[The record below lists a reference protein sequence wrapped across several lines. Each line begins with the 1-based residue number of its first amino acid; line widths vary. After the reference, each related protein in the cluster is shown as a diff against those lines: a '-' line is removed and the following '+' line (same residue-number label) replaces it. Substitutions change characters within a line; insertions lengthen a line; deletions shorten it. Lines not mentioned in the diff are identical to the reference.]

1 MSAIA
6 VYSKPSCVQ
15 CVQTMK
21 KLDRLGLEYTKI
33 DITQDEDAYKYVTE
47 TLGYQA
53 APVVV
58 TETDHWFGFNP
69 DKLNALAVN

>member
-1 MSAIA
+1 MTAIA

-15 CVQTMK
+15 CTQTMR
-21 KLDRLGLEYTKI
+21 KLDQLGLEYTKI
-33 DITQDEDAYKYVTE
+33 DITQDAGAYKYVTQ

-58 TETDHWFGFNP
+58 TEDSHWYGYRP
-69 DKLNALAVN
+69 DLINELAVN

>member
-1 MSAIA
+1 MPAIA

-21 KLDRLGLEYTKI
+21 KLDRMGLEYTKI
-33 DITQDEDAYKYVTE
+33 DITEDADAYKYVTE

-58 TETDHWFGFNP
+58 TEDNHWFGFRP
-69 DKLNALAVN
+69 DLINELAVN